1 MTCSQSGGF
10 RVMMAGLE
18 RGLEEVAVGR
28 RFASAMILLAALAPP
43 AAHAQVNIDQGKAP
57 AQIYDS
63 DCAACHKSIRGLA
76 NGRGAP
82 ALTSF
87 LTEHYTSS
95 SKEAAALAAYVL
107 SGGGGVG
114 TPAPA
119 HAPKL
124 KPEPTT
130 ASAEEPKDREV
141 KRPAKPEGDQ
151 GAAPKSQRPSGAGQK
166 PDGTNQKPEGT
177 QTAIGGPGSAGLPD
191 RKPALG
197 PGRREPGAGTP
208 AGTGTRVGG
217 QAKPVDGAAAAPK
230 PTPVAVVPS
239 APEGSGPGAS
249 PAAPESSEAQPS
261 AEAPVPRDNIP
272 D

>member
-1 MTCSQSGGF
+1 MSRSQFDGF
-10 RVMMAGLE
+10 GVMIARLQ

-28 RFASAMILLAALAPP
+28 RFACAMILLAALAPP

-76 NGRGAP
+76 NGRAAP

-114 TPAPA
+114 TPAPT

-130 ASAEEPKDREV
+130 ASAEEPKDRDV
-141 KRPAKPEGDQ
+141 KRLAKPEGDQ

-166 PDGTNQKPEGT
+166 PDAINQKPDAT
-177 QTAIGGPGSAGLPD
+177 QAATGAAGSAALPD
-191 RKPALG
+191 RKPA
-197 PGRREPGAGTP
+197 PGSGRTGTP
-208 AGTGTRVGG
+208 AGTVTRVGS

-230 PTPVAVVPS
+230 PAPVAAAPS
-239 APEGSGPGAS
+239 VPEGLGPGAS
-249 PAAPESSEAQPS
+249 PVVPESAEVRPS
-261 AEAPVPRDNIP
+261 AEVPVPRDNIP

>member
-1 MTCSQSGGF
+1 
-10 RVMMAGLE
+10 
-18 RGLEEVAVGR
+18 VGR
-28 RFASAMILLAALAPP
+28 CFASAIALLAALAPP

-107 SGGGGVG
+107 GGGGGVG

-141 KRPAKPEGDQ
+141 RRPAKPEGDQ
-151 GAAPKSQRPSGAGQK
+151 GQTPKPQRPSGTSQK

-177 QTAIGGPGSAGLPD
+177 QTATGGPGSAAPD
-191 RKPALG
+191 RKPVVGA
-197 PGRREPGAGTP
+197 GRREPGTAP
-208 AGTGTRVGG
+208 AGTATRTGG
-217 QAKPVDGAAAAPK
+217 QAKPVEVSPPVPK

-239 APEGSGPGAS
+239 VPEGPGPSANAVAPEP
-249 PAAPESSEAQPS
+249 PEAKPS